1 MIGSYINLAP
11 KDEHL
16 ADDYSQCLL
25 SPSAPPVIDSRT
37 YGVTTNP
44 KSIETHRRFVLS
56 CMGAKGCVL
65 VPPPAKP
72 SRCQGVKPC
81 ALALTHVPRQKYL
94 NCEQSCTYGW
104 RRIAFNAALRRD
116 APAVRPDPGPP
127 GPGSPV
133 RDFLSAGHP
142 FFEDRSIASARLCSA
157 VAARSNSGPPWRRDW
172 RTGRTACADRTKARE
187 RYRNVCGETSC
198 PKREGWC

>member
-1 MIGSYINLAP
+1 MKVQACYLRSPPRGLAAAGRFPRAPIGGDHDAKPDCHSCCLHFDPGFRRSQRKAIRVMIGSYINVAP
-11 KDEHL
+11 KKEHL

-116 APAVRPDPGPP
+116 APGVRPDPGAP
-127 GPGSPV
+127 SPH
-133 RDFLSAGHP
+133 SPHSP
-142 FFEDRSIASARLCSA
+142 QAR
-157 VAARSNSGPPWRRDW
+157 GPP
-172 RTGRTACADRTKARE
+172 C
-187 RYRNVCGETSC
+187 VIF
-198 PKREGWC
+198 

>member
-1 MIGSYINLAP
+1 MPFVSICAASDRQPYLLGNNQSQADRDTPTIRTLMHGREGLCVGAAP
-11 KDEHL
+11 R
-16 ADDYSQCLL
+16 
-25 SPSAPPVIDSRT
+25 P
-37 YGVTTNP
+37 NP
-44 KSIETHRRFVLS
+44 QDVKR
-56 CMGAKGCVL
+56 
-65 VPPPAKP
+65 
-72 SRCQGVKPC
+72 VKPC

-116 APAVRPDPGPP
+116 APAVRPGPP
-127 GPGSPV
+127 AHTAPSPGSPV

-172 RTGRTACADRTKARE
+172 RTGRTACPDRTKARE